1 MIDIFRQDHNP
12 AAVDN
17 PFIEPKSAVADM
29 KGRNHLFCFFSFLV
43 LMFLC
48 CHQLRTIWTR

>member
-29 KGRNHLFCFFSFLV
+29 KGRNYLFFSVFWV

-48 CHQLRTIWTR
+48 YHQLRTTWTR

>member
-29 KGRNHLFCFFSFLV
+29 KGRNDLFFQSFWSSCFSV
-43 LMFLC
+43 V
-48 CHQLRTIWTR
+48 IS